1 MMLKIGDFSRI
12 AGVSVRLL
20 RYYEELGL
28 FNPAYID
35 SVSGYRYY
43 ESAQIIN
50 LNKILALKD
59 LGLTLQE
66 IKLYIDE
73 EISRDELAGM
83 LKLKKS
89 QVYQSIEDELLRL
102 RRIEYRLKQLEEQ
115 EMPSTKDVI
124 IKPIV
129 AQQYLS
135 IRDHALPIND
145 FSKLLGNLMMALSST
160 TQKPSGTITILEH
173 SQTFPDET
181 FDLEI
186 GFALPL
192 DKSQTNQSLALDN
205 HHALSPRE
213 LPAINQMATLLHIGP
228 WGSGMQAYHAL
239 GRWIEAHGF
248 EICGAT
254 REVYHEM
261 AITEDGNNI
270 VEFQLPIQSVER
282 LII

>member
-1 MMLKIGDFSRI
+1 MLKIGDFSRI

-28 FNPAYID
+28 FDPAYTD

-50 LNKILALKD
+50 LNKIIALKD

-89 QVYQSIEDELLRL
+89 QVYQGIEDELLRL
-102 RRIEYRLKQLEEQ
+102 RRIEYRLQQLEEQ
-115 EMPSTKDVI
+115 EMPTTKDII

-135 IRDHALPIND
+135 IRDRALPVND
-145 FSKLLGNLMMALSST
+145 FSKLLGNLLMALSNA
-160 TQKPSGTITILEH
+160 TQKPSGTLTILEH

-186 GFALPL
+186 GFTLPL
-192 DKSQTNQSLALDN
+192 EKSLTNQSLVLDK
-205 HHALSPRE
+205 HHVLSPRE
-213 LPAINQMATLLHIGP
+213 LPAANQMATLLHIGS
-228 WGSGMQAYHAL
+228 WGSGMQAYLAL

-248 EICGAT
+248 EIAGAT
-254 REVYHEM
+254 REVYHE
-261 AITEDGNNI
+261 ISPTKDGHNV